1 MEFSTFQWAGLLKH
15 LRQMLIASAP
25 MEEGMGLLTISNI
38 SFVVVVVVVVPPW
51 IKRKLQLVILVK
63 TGALIL

>member
-25 MEEGMGLLTISNI
+25 MEEGMSLLTISNI
-38 SFVVVVVVVVPPW
+38 RFVVVVVFVPPW